1 MTERR
6 RIHAVSIRD
15 FRGITA
21 LDLDFTDGS
30 GAPLDTVVLAGA
42 NGSGKTTILDAILLT
57 LDREDLI
64 TTPSP
69 KQLRFGSTN
78 GSIATSLGSVYS
90 HIELRGTTTSLPI
103 VDSRISRR
111 VEYFSA
117 SRAVHALP
125 GEAQKNH
132 RLAESKRLDE
142 LAQRLINTYYR
153 SLRHRSSTSTLFS
166 RLQTLWER
174 FDPHGRRLE
183 VLPRDNN
190 PGSGD
195 MVILCNG
202 PQIPEDI
209 TSVAMAYNL
218 APTRPDIPTLV
229 PLDALSSGQM
239 ALFAFA
245 GPLIF
250 RDEPADI
257 VLIDEPEQHMHV
269 QWQRLLLPALRE
281 LCPDT
286 QFIVA
291 THSEEILDS
300 VLSYERFILVDD
312 DDPRAHIV
320 EPGAAAE

>member
-6 RIHAVSIRD
+6 RIHAINIRD
-15 FRGITA
+15 FRGIDA
-21 LDLDFTDGS
+21 LDLDFTDGT
-30 GAPLDTVVLAGA
+30 GAPLDVVVLAGA
-42 NGSGKTTILDAILLT
+42 NGSGKTSVLEAIFLANDSLEEHPPT
-57 LDREDLI
+57 GACV
-64 TTPSP
+64 
-69 KQLRFGSTN
+69 RFG
-78 GSIATSLGSVYS
+78 
-90 HIELRGTTTSLPI
+90 RTTSYIEVRGRSSLNTLEI
-103 VDSRISRR
+103 EANGESSAMNDGKASL
-111 VEYFSA
+111 EYFSVRR
-117 SRAVHALP
+117 SLYP
-125 GEAQKNH
+125 
-132 RLAESKRLDE
+132 LADPSPRVREESQRVEELEKRLIS
-142 LAQRLINTYYR
+142 AYYR
-153 SLRHRSSTSTLFS
+153 SLRGRGGKQSPIFT
-166 RLQTLWER
+166 RIQTLWKR
-174 FDPHGRRLE
+174 FDARGRRLE

-195 MVILCNG
+195 LVLLCDGG
-202 PQIPEDI
+202 PIPDDI
-209 TSVAMAYNL
+209 TSFAMARNL
-218 APTRPDIPTLV
+218 ASTRPDIPTLV

-245 GPLIF
+245 GPLVF

-300 VLSYERFILVDD
+300 VLSYERFILVDN
-312 DDPRAHIV
+312 DDPRARDV